1 MREGKD
7 QLTPSRAD
15 PRMIRRILDLTLKG
29 KVVQSPSECDFI
41 GRVFLRAGGS
51 WKSVY
56 LGSSED
62 ISLLK
67 KIARLAYKHGDLTRV
82 EPWT

>member
-1 MREGKD
+1 M
-7 QLTPSRAD
+7 
-15 PRMIRRILDLTLKG
+15 
-29 KVVQSPSECDFI
+29 QSPSECDFI

-67 KIARLAYKHGDLTRV
+67 KIARLAYKHGYLTRV